1 MTDINSIIDQLT
13 QTEHGF
19 KHIVEAG
26 DKLLDDDGLPHL
38 QIAGSLINHKAYQ
51 ARMLGT
57 HLLGRLSAG
66 NTAALALLKT
76 NVTNDANWRVQE
88 MLAKAIDQY
97 CKDTGYEA
105 ALPEI
110 KLWLGSRHHNLNRA
124 VVEGLRVWTSRPY
137 FKNKPQEAIKL
148 ISKLKRHDSEYV
160 RKSVGNALRDIG
172 KKHPELIGKELSKW
186 DLSDPL
192 TAFVYKLVRLKG

>member
-1 MTDINSIIDQLT
+1 MDLELIINDLG

-26 DKLLDDDGLPHL
+26 EKLLANDQLPHL
-38 QIAGSLINHKAYQ
+38 QIAGRLINHETYQ

-57 HLLGRLSAG
+57 HMLGRLSANNG
-66 NTAALALLKT
+66 AALTLLKT
-76 NVTNDANWRVQE
+76 NVVNDANWRVQE

-97 CKDTGYEA
+97 CKDIGYEH

-110 KLWLGSRHHNLNRA
+110 KLWLGDRHHNLNRA
-124 VVEGLRVWTSRPY
+124 VVEGLRIWTSRPY
-137 FKNKPQEAIKL
+137 FKTNPQVAIRL
-148 ISKLKRHDSEYV
+148 IGKLKTNNSEYV

-172 KKHPELIGKELSKW
+172 KKHTTLINKEVSTW
-186 DLSDPL
+186 DLNDPL
-192 TAFVYKLVRLKG
+192 VAFVYKLVAGKG